1 MGGAAVVPHNARP
14 NYAVALSGSV
24 QQAIDYLGEK
34 LPRGRT
40 AFPLQVLARLVIG
53 ACYAAESIHPI
64 AACLRFV
71 RLRSPRRALVRMRA
85 AISKRMDSV
94 IGPASLQAW
103 LKAVWHKERSSRL
116 R

>member
-1 MGGAAVVPHNARP
+1 MGGAAVVPPNARP
-14 NYAVALSGSV
+14 NHAVTLSGSV
-24 QQAIDYLGEK
+24 QQAIDHLGEK
-34 LPRGRT
+34 LPRDATGIST
-40 AFPLQVLARLVIG
+40 SSAGRLVIC

-94 IGPASLQAW
+94 IGPASL
-103 LKAVWHKERSSRL
+103 
-116 R
+116 